1 MVLVGRVEPVDI
13 LEARVSIAVAGPS
26 REFRE
31 LEFVVDT
38 GFSGELTL
46 PESLIR
52 ELRLTLYR
60 NRRVRIADNHLIDI
74 PSYHGLV
81 QWHGRLLPVLVY
93 QSENPRPLLGAA
105 MLENCRLTVDMREGG
120 PVAITPLP
128 H

>member
-1 MVLVGRVEPVDI
+1 MVLVGRVEPVNI
-13 LEARVSIAVAGPS
+13 LEARVSVAVAGPS

-38 GFSGELTL
+38 GFSGGLTL
-46 PESLIR
+46 PESLIQ
-52 ELRLTLYR
+52 ELHLQLYR
-60 NRRVRIADNHLIDI
+60 HRRVRIADDRVLRI

-81 QWHGRLLPVLVY
+81 QWHGQVLPVLVY

>member
-1 MVLVGRVEPVDI
+1 MVLVGRVEPVNI

-31 LEFVVDT
+31 MEFVVDT

-81 QWHGRLLPVLVY
+81 QWHGRVLPVLVY

-120 PVAITPLP
+120 PVTITPLP

>member
-1 MVLVGRVEPVDI
+1 MVLVGRVEPVNI
-13 LEARVSIAVAGPS
+13 LEARVPIAVAGPS

-52 ELRLTLYR
+52 ELRLQLYQQ
-60 NRRVRIADNHLIDI
+60 RRVLAANNQMIDI
-74 PSYHGLV
+74 PSYYGLV
-81 QWHGRLLPVLVY
+81 QWHGRVLPVLVY

-120 PVAITPLP
+120 PVAITPIP